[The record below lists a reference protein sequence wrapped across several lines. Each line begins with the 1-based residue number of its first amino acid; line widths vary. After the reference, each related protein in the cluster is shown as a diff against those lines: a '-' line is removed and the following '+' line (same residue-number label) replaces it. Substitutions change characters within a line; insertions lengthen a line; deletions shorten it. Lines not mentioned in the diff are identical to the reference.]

1 MNYLLVI
8 QLLGKLLLVGSVLPA
23 PALIIALADRTS
35 DAGALALT
43 MVITAAVG
51 GFMVLF
57 RPKDD
62 RLRAREGFAVVALAW
77 VFLSLLGGLPFYLSG
92 YIPSFMDSFFET
104 VSGYTTTGATILTDV
119 EVLPRGLLF
128 WRSFTHWVGGVGVL
142 VFAMAVL
149 PMGDGRGMHLMRAEM
164 PGVTIDKFSSKLRD
178 SARITYLIYLFM
190 TVAEVVFL
198 LAGGMPL
205 YDALIHTF
213 GTAGTG
219 GFSHLAASIGA
230 YDNVYFE
237 VVIGVFMLLFGVNFN
252 LYYLILVHRAREAF
266 RSEELRVYFGIV
278 TVAVAAI
285 TVNITRMYGSV
296 FKALRY
302 AFFQV
307 STIITTTGFATVDF
321 NLWPTFSKVI
331 LVLLMF
337 FGACA
342 GSTGGGLKIVRL
354 VVLSKAA
361 LRDLQKALH
370 PRAVTTVRIEG
381 KPMDDKTVRSVN
393 VYLTIYIMLFA
404 ASVLL
409 LSLDHFDLITTFTAE
424 ASCLNNIG
432 PGLELVGPTGNF
444 AAFSPFNKL
453 VLSFNMLAGRLELYP
468 MLVIFAP
475 SLWQRRHVPRPVR
488 LPD

>member
-1 MNYLLVI
+1 MNYKMIGYVLGRIFLVEATLLLAPTAVAMLYGENTVPVFVTTI
-8 QLLGKLLLVGSVLPA
+8 ALLLVFG
-23 PALIIALADRTS
+23 
-35 DAGALALT
+35 LALGART
-43 MVITAAVG
+43 
-51 GFMVLF
+51 
-57 RPKDD
+57 PKDTTIY
-62 RLRAREGFAVVALAW
+62 AREGLVVVALAW
-77 VFLSLLGGLPFYLSG
+77 LLMSLFGALPFWFSRE
-92 YIPSFMDSFFET
+92 IPHLVDAFFET
-104 VSGYTTTGATILTDV
+104 VSGFTTTGASILTNV
-119 EVLPRGLLF
+119 EAMSRGLLF

-164 PGVTIDKFSSKLRD
+164 PGVTVDKVSSKLRD
-178 SARITYLIYLFM
+178 SARITYLIYLFL
-190 TVAEVVFL
+190 TVAEVVL
-198 LAGGMPL
+198 LLLGRMPL
-205 YDALIHTF
+205 YDALIHSF
-213 GTAGTG
+213 GSAGTG

-230 YDNVYFE
+230 YDNVYYE
-237 VVIGVFMLLFGVNFN
+237 LVIGVFMLLFGVNFN
-252 LYYLILVHRAREAF
+252 LYYLILVRRAREAF
-266 RSEELRVYFGIV
+266 RSEEMHVYFGIV
-278 TVAVAAI
+278 AAAVVAI
-285 TVNITRMYGSV
+285 TVNITKLYGSV
-296 FKALRY
+296 WQALRY

-307 STIITTTGFATVDF
+307 STIITTTGFATADF

-354 VVLSKAA
+354 VVLAKAA
-361 LRDLQKALH
+361 VRDIQRALH

-409 LSLDHFDLITTFTAE
+409 VSLDHFDLITTFTAVV
-424 ASCLNNIG
+424 SCLNNIG

-444 AAFSPFNKL
+444 SAFSAFNKL

-468 MLVIFAP
+468 MLVLFAP
-475 SLWQRRHVPRPVR
+475 SVWRRRHIPRTVHAE
-488 LPD
+488 